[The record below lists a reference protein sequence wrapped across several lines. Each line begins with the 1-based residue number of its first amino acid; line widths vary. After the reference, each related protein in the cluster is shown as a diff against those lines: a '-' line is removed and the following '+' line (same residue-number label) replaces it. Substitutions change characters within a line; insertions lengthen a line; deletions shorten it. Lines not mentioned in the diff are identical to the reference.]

1 VLTVFIKVSRIDL
14 IIYVLLALLRII
26 LFFDVHA
33 GLKEVNPKLED
44 KGLGSF
50 LAEYVDD
57 S

>member
-1 VLTVFIKVSRIDL
+1 MLTTFIKVSRASI
-14 IIYVLLALLRII
+14 IIYPLFAVLRVF
-26 LFFDVHA
+26 LFFDVHS
-33 GLKEVNPKLED
+33 GLKTVDPEHED